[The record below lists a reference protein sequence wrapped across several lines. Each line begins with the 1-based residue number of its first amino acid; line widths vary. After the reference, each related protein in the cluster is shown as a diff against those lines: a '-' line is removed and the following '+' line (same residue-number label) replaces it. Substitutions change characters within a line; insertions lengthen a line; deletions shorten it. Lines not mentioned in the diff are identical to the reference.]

1 MIAIPALDLREG
13 ACVQLVGGSYDA
25 ERVRRPDPLVVAREW
40 REAGFQRLHVVDL
53 DAAMGLGHN
62 SGIIRELVA
71 AGTASVQVGGG
82 LRTTEAVR
90 AVLEAGARQAIVGT
104 RALEDPAWLAEVAT
118 AFPGTIIVAT
128 DVRGRQLVS
137 RGWQESL
144 PRTILDFIA
153 EIHELPLAALLVTA
167 VHQEGT
173 MQGPDLDLMTDV
185 VRAARLPVMAAGGIG
200 SVADL
205 RSLAATGVSAA
216 ILGMALYTGALDPS
230 TVAGE
235 FAA

>member
-25 ERVRRPDPLVVAREW
+25 ERVRRPDPLAVAREW

-71 AGTASVQVGGG
+71 AGTAAVQVGGG

-90 AVLEAGARQAIVGT
+90 AVLEAGAGQAIVGT
-104 RALEDPAWLAEVAT
+104 RALEEPAWLAEVAT
-118 AFPGTIIVAT
+118 AFPGAIIVAT

-185 VRAARLPVMAAGGIG
+185 VQAARLPVMAAGGIG

-205 RSLAATGVSAA
+205 RCLAATGVSAT
-216 ILGMALYTGALDPS
+216 ILGMALYTDRKS
-230 TVAGE
+230 VV
-235 FAA
+235 